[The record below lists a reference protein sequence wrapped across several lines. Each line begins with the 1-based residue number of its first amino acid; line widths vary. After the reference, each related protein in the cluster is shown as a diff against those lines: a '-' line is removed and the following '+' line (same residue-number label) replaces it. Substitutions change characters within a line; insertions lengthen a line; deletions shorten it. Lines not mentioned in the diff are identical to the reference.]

1 MSATE
6 APLPVT
12 RKKIREV
19 LPALLV
25 FGDAAEDI
33 FQPGPFINTACLIG
47 GKQGVYDGGS
57 LGGFVI
63 AADQKKRRPTPG
75 SETSIM

>member
-1 MSATE
+1 MTE
-6 APLPVT
+6 GFV
-12 RKKIREV
+12 RSI
-19 LPALLV
+19 
-25 FGDAAEDI
+25 
-33 FQPGPFINTACLIG
+33 INTACLIG